1 MEKIYGYKEK
11 DIRGLVEF
19 LQDRKNGSLTGLFD
33 EYARRNG
40 KSQGTVRNLYYALAK
55 KSREDGE
62 FCKKYLDGK
71 PLSVA
76 KIKEFDERDEIE
88 LIRKVVSG
96 GMEGKSVR
104 KTIFEFS
111 GGDATLALRYQNK
124 YRNLAKTKPEL
135 VNRVEQEFSLSEK
148 EVVKRKVEPVD
159 KGFLIIKLKR
169 EINGL
174 VDRIGEGLKRENQ
187 RLKKRIAIL
196 ETENVRLFRLLA
208 DKNKNEKL
216 GDFSTL

>member
-19 LQDRKNGSLTGLFD
+19 LQTRKNGSLTGLFD
-33 EYARRNG
+33 EYARQNG

-135 VNRVEQEFSLSEK
+135 INKVEKEFSLNEK

-174 VDRIGEGLKRENQ
+174 VDRIGEGLRRENQ

-208 DKNKNEKL
+208 DRNKKEKL
-216 GDFSTL
+216 GDFNSL

>member
-19 LQDRKNGSLTGLFD
+19 LQTRKNGSLTGLFD
-33 EYARRNG
+33 EYARQNG

-135 VNRVEQEFSLSEK
+135 INKVEKEFSLNEK

-174 VDRIGEGLKRENQ
+174 VDRIGEGLRRENQ

-208 DKNKNEKL
+208 DKNKKEKL
-216 GDFSTL
+216 GDFNSL